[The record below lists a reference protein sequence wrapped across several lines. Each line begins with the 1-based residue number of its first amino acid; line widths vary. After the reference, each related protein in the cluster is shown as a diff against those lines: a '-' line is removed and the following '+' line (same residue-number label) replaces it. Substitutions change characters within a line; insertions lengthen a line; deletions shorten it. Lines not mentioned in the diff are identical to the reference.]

1 MPTFQ
6 YNPQSYISAKSPEFQ
21 QASREDI
28 IDFANLGLFIPF
40 QVTSYAEATI
50 AEKVN
55 IDIYLELF
63 GILREGYQVELL
75 TKEFLAEFME
85 IYNKL
90 PFNRKAELNREIHE
104 ELKEHASV
112 LGLAMY
118 AIEDENEGLY
128 GLDNILTQLPDKER
142 LQMLYYIQTGEE
154 LTDELQAY
162 LEQDLVGSDIVAGEL
177 SAEEVGYLA
186 RTATSRYT
194 DKGAVVVN
202 DADVQIPNTN
212 NPSLLRSNVPITR
225 ERLKEMMNSQST
237 EQAVPQATVVDE
249 LRQKNTK
256 AYTNIPGLIR
266 PNAPVVS
273 ATSAVP
279 LPKVES
285 TRATTSNIDYSDYQ

>member
-21 QASREDI
+21 QASLEDI
-28 IDFANLGLFIPF
+28 IDFASLGLFIPF
-40 QVTSYAEATI
+40 QVTSYAEATM

-63 GILREGYQVELL
+63 GILREAYQVELL
-75 TKEFLAEFME
+75 TKEFLVEFME

-90 PFNRKAELNREIHE
+90 PFSRKAELNREIHD
-104 ELKEHASV
+104 ELKQQAST
-112 LGLAMY
+112 LGLVLY
-118 AIEDENEGLY
+118 GIEDENAGLY
-128 GLDNILTQLPDKER
+128 SLDNILTQLPDKER
-142 LQMLYYIQTGEE
+142 LQMLYYMQTGEE

-162 LEQDLVGSDIVAGEL
+162 LEQDLTGSDIVAGEL
-177 SAEEVGYLA
+177 SAEEVEYLA
-186 RTATSRYT
+186 RTATSRYA

-202 DADVQIPNTN
+202 DTDVQIPNTN
-212 NPSLLRSNVPITR
+212 NPSLLRNNVPITR
-225 ERLKEMMNSQST
+225 ERLKEMMNNQST
-237 EQAVPQATVVDE
+237 DQVVPQATVMDE

-266 PNAPVVS
+266 PSTPVAS
-273 ATSAVP
+273 AMSGVP

-285 TRATTSNIDYSDYQ
+285 TRTTTNNIDYSDYQ